1 MRPPRPPRPPSP
13 QRSAELR
20 RRFAQ
25 EARSERPDLATL
37 CLLVGAEADGTLD
50 EAGLDAAQ
58 VELDRLAGELP
69 FRPGTPRA
77 WAVALRDLL
86 GERYGFH
93 GVAAD
98 YQRLESSLLHEVVR
112 RRRGLPILL
121 SVVWLEVARR
131 AGAPVYGVALPGH
144 FVVGFGG
151 ESAAASGPGSAP
163 LGERVLVDPYDGGR
177 LLSGTDAEALVAG
190 ATGAELRA
198 SMLEPAAP
206 LDVVARVLNN
216 IRAWAAARPEQSAVG
231 LWAVELALLLPAHAA
246 RLRYERA
253 VLLVQRGSSRRGPG
267 SWRRT
272 RRWWRR
278 WTRRSPRRCG
288 GGADGSG
295 DVELSVGG
303 CGAGVG
309 SPARAARLRAAVE
322 GGGAPAG
329 TASATASPCSWPPG
343 PPPRGFS
350 RPVSGWPWT
359 GSCGPCPG
367 RGGGR
372 WRVRRW
378 WSRRRRR
385 GGSRVRGR

>member
-1 MRPPRPPRPPSP
+1 MRHPRPPRPPSP
-13 QRSAELR
+13 ERSAELR
-20 RRFAQ
+20 RRFAE

-58 VELDRLAGELP
+58 VELDRLAGQLP

-98 YQRLESSLLHEVVR
+98 YQRLESSLLHEVLR

-144 FVVGFGG
+144 FVVGLGT
-151 ESAAASGPGSAP
+151 ESGSESGS
-163 LGERVLVDPYDGGR
+163 LEERVLVDPFDGGR
-177 LLSGTDAEALVAG
+177 VLSGQDAEVLVAG

-206 LDVVARVLNN
+206 LDVVSRVLNN
-216 IRAWAAARPEQSAVG
+216 IRAWAARRPEQSAVG
-231 LWAVELALLLPAHAA
+231 LWAIDLALLLPAHAA

-253 VLLVQRGSSRRGPG
+253 RLLVQRGEF
-267 SWRRT
+267 
-272 RRWWRR
+272 
-278 WTRRSPRRCG
+278 
-288 GGADGSG
+288 AA
-295 DVELSVGG
+295 
-303 CGAGVG
+303 GAGELEAYAEVVG
-309 SPARAARLRAAVE
+309 AVDQAVAEEVRGEARAARAMLN
-322 GGGAPAG
+322 
-329 TASATASPCSWPPG
+329 
-343 PPPRGFS
+343 
-350 RPVSGWPWT
+350 
-359 GSCGPCPG
+359 
-367 RGGGR
+367 
-372 WRVRRW
+372 
-378 WSRRRRR
+378 
-385 GGSRVRGR
+385 